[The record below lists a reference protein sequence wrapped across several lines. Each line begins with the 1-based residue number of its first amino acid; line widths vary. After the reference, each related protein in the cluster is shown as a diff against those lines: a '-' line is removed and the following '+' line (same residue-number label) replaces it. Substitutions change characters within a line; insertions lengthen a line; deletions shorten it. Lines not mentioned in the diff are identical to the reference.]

1 VSEGALEALV
11 AVVERGGDADDVL
24 RAAVAV
30 LTAEPGIGW
39 ASIHFLEEGELVA
52 GPFAGTP
59 DEQRRQSVPIA
70 YRGDPVGELVV
81 DGDAEP
87 AFLVRAAEVLSAY
100 VLLGWD
106 TGGEA
111 WEP

>member
-1 VSEGALEALV
+1 VSPDALDALSGL
-11 AVVERGGDADDVL
+11 VERGGDADDVL
-24 RAAVAV
+24 RAAVAELV
-30 LTAEPGIGW
+30 AAPEISWAGIR
-39 ASIHFLEEGELVA
+39 FLEEGELVP
-52 GPFAGTP
+52 GPSAGTP
-59 DEQRRQSVPIA
+59 DEARRLIAPIA
-70 YRGDPVGELVV
+70 FRGDPVGELVV

-87 AFLVRAAEVLSAY
+87 AFLARAAEILAAY